1 MAEHDIEFPGSFQ
14 HSDFFHQLR
23 LLEFHFPTLDCLR
36 QAALATAQ
44 QVLKYSS
51 TQTTTMNPL
60 GTGVLL
66 FSKPLSALA
75 LTASLASASLTI
87 EQFEF
92 LAGCLLLLFL
102 IVAVHLAIPVSR
114 FEYDKQ
120 ALDAVPKESR
130 GPRSYQDVGTA
141 GDGNQQQ
148 LSQQQSRSKS
158 INRQQQEEDNEQLQ
172 QPPLP
177 SPPMIIRR
185 DQPNGFIG
193 DYDCNDADEM
203 AAFDLRPTESEGS
216 SGGGTTMTE
225 ATIPHQDG
233 ERNDQGPPAHIG
245 MSGEKEMETEVA
257 MQNEDPC
264 GDIENDLVGE
274 EEDGTAAAAALLEVE
289 DRDDDERKDEK
300 DKDDIDLD
308 LNDMTNEGRDDDHD
322 DSNDANTMEHS
333 IELQP
338 NQKRSVLALV
348 SEGVIDR
355 VQASN
360 QRRAL
365 FLLDAK
371 KVPYEKVDGMDPTQR
386 KVRDALFGL
395 AGFGSSGDGGDGYG
409 DGDAKKRKPI
419 SYPQFFFVGDGAVS
433 YVGDFER
440 LLSLNDA
447 SDIPQEILDQHPE
460 LETWDRV
467 FVNLVDP
474 SEIASWP

>member
-1 MAEHDIEFPGSFQ
+1 
-14 HSDFFHQLR
+14 
-23 LLEFHFPTLDCLR
+23 
-36 QAALATAQ
+36 
-44 QVLKYSS
+44 
-51 TQTTTMNPL
+51 MNPL

-75 LTASLASASLTI
+75 LTASLASASLTM

-102 IVAVHLAIPVSR
+102 LVAVHLAIPVSR

-120 ALDAVPKESR
+120 ALDAFPKESR
-130 GPRSYQDVGTA
+130 GPRSYQGA
-141 GDGNQQQ
+141 GMAGYMYGNQ
-148 LSQQQSRSKS
+148 QQQSRSKS
-158 INRQQQEEDNEQLQ
+158 INRQQQEEDKEQLQ

-193 DYDCNDADEM
+193 DYDCNDADDM
-203 AAFDLRPTESEGS
+203 APFDLRPTESEGS
-216 SGGGTTMTE
+216 SSTGATMTE
-225 ATIPHQDG
+225 ATIHQDD
-233 ERNDQGPPAHIG
+233 ERKDQEPPAHIG
-245 MSGEKEMETEVA
+245 MKEVEMEMPVVSQDE
-257 MQNEDPC
+257 EPC

-274 EEDGTAAAAALLEVE
+274 EEDGTAAAAAAAAAALLEVK
-289 DRDDDERKDEK
+289 DRADERKDET
-300 DKDDIDLD
+300 DKDDVDLD

-322 DSNDANTMEHS
+322 GINDSNTMEDS

-371 KVPYEKVDGMDPTQR
+371 KVPYEKVDGMDPSQR
-386 KVRDALFGL
+386 KVRDDLFGL
-395 AGFGSSGDGGDGYG
+395 AGFGSSGDGGG
-409 DGDAKKRKPI
+409 DGDAPAKKRKPI

-474 SEIASWP
+474 SEIASP

>member
-1 MAEHDIEFPGSFQ
+1 ML
-14 HSDFFHQLR
+14 QLPCSNFIF
-23 LLEFHFPTLDCLR
+23 LLLIASAPSVDNR
-36 QAALATAQ
+36 AASNQAHKQ
-44 QVLKYSS
+44 QR
-51 TQTTTMNPL
+51 MNPL

-66 FSKPLSALA
+66 LSKPLSALA

-102 IVAVHLAIPVSR
+102 LVAVHLAIPVSR

-120 ALDAVPKESR
+120 ALDAIPKESCGR
-130 GPRSYQDVGTA
+130 RSDPAAGTA
-141 GDGNQQQ
+141 GYMYGNQ
-148 LSQQQSRSKS
+148 QQQSRSKS
-158 INRQQQEEDNEQLQ
+158 INQQQQEDNEQLQ

-216 SGGGTTMTE
+216 SGGGTTMTTMTTMTE
-225 ATIPHQDG
+225 ATIHQDD
-233 ERNDQGPPAHIG
+233 ELNDQEPPAHIG
-245 MSGEKEMETEVA
+245 MSGEMEMPVVI
-257 MQNEDPC
+257 QNEQPC

-274 EEDGTAAAAALLEVE
+274 EEDGTAAAALLEVE
-289 DRDDDERKDEK
+289 DRDNDERKDET
-300 DKDDIDLD
+300 DKDDVDIDL
-308 LNDMTNEGRDDDHD
+308 NGMTTEGRDNDHD
-322 DSNDANTMEHS
+322 DISDANTMEDS

-371 KVPYEKVDGMDPTQR
+371 KVPYEKVDGMDPSQR
-386 KVRDALFGL
+386 KVRDDLFGL
-395 AGFGSSGDGGDGYG
+395 AGFGSSGDGGDGY
-409 DGDAKKRKPI
+409 GDAKKRKPI

-474 SEIASWP
+474 SEIASP